1 MYKQEYIPNIRF
13 VEFTADWEK
22 HTLKNCTDKIGSGKT
37 PKGGSSIYE
46 KSGIPLL
53 RSQNIHSNKVN
64 FEDVVYITE
73 AIDKEMSNSRVKQK
87 DVLLNITGASI
98 GRSAVYFHDKIA
110 NVNQHVC
117 IIRPNSNVD
126 SNFIQLNIASSKG
139 HKQINLNQAGG
150 GREGLN
156 FKQIAKISFYYPK
169 WKEQKKIGSFFN
181 LIDDAIFFQQQ
192 LLNDNKQLKK
202 AMLQKMFPQ
211 KGETVP
217 KIRFDGFTNDWKQLK
232 LSEIAKYRRGSFP
245 QPYGNKEWYDK
256 VDGSPFVQ
264 VADVGTNLKLV
275 EETKQKISKLAQPM
289 SVFVEEGK
297 VLVTLQGSIGRVAI
311 TQYPAYVDRTILIFE
326 NYKLPVSEY
335 YFANVIEQLFNI
347 EKCKA
352 PGGTIKTITK
362 EVLNEFK
369 VFLPNIKEQIM
380 VAKFFKQLDKSI
392 DIHQKKLETYQELK
406 KAMLQKMFV

>member
-1 MYKQEYIPNIRF
+1 MVIRMYKQEYIPNIRF
-13 VEFTADWEK
+13 VEFTTDWEK
-22 HTLKNCTDKIGSGKT
+22 HTLKDCTDKIGSGKT

-98 GRSAVYFHDKIA
+98 GRSAVYFYDKIA

-126 SNFIQLNIASSKG
+126 SNFIQLNITSSKG
-139 HKQINLNQAGG
+139 QKQINLNQAGG

-156 FKQIAKISFYYPK
+156 FQQIAKISFYYPK

-181 LIDDAIFFQQQ
+181 LLDDAIFFQQQ
-192 LLNDNKQLKK
+192 LLNDHKQLKK

-211 KGETVP
+211 KGETIP
-217 KIRFDGFTNDWKQLK
+217 KVRFSGYTDDWEEKMLKDVIEKQIK
-232 LSEIAKYRRGSFP
+232 GKTQLSELS
-245 QPYGNKEWYDK
+245 
-256 VDGSPFVQ
+256 
-264 VADVGTNLKLV
+264 L
-275 EETKQKISKLAQPM
+275 
-289 SVFVEEGK
+289 GK
-297 VLVTLQGSIGRVAI
+297 V
-311 TQYPAYVDRTILIFE
+311 
-326 NYKLPVSEY
+326 EY
-335 YFANVIEQLFNI
+335 LDASRLN
-347 EKCKA
+347 
-352 PGGTIKTITK
+352 GGTIFLSDGEKNVVK
-362 EVLNEFK
+362 EDILILWDGSKAGTLYKGFEGTLGSTLKAYSTGLRNNSEF
-369 VFLPNIKEQIM
+369 VYQYLLSNQQVIYTNYRTPNIPHVVKDFAEVFPIIIPVFEEQEKIGHI
-380 VAKFFKQLDKSI
+380 FKKLDETI
-392 DIHQKKLETYQELK
+392 ELHQKKLETYQELK